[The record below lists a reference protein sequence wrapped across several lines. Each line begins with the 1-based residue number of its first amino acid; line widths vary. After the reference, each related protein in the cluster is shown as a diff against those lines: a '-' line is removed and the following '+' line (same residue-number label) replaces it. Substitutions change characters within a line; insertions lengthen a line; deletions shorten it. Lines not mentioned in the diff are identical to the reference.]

1 MMKRMKKIKKKKKKK
16 VNKMQRTNKA
26 RLKQKSRTIKII
38 TTKMRK
44 PL

>member
-1 MMKRMKKIKKKKKKK
+1 
-16 VNKMQRTNKA
+16 MQRTNKA